1 MNINYT
7 WIFNNFKVQK
17 VQDTLTD
24 VVITVDWHRIAQADG
39 FSANIYGQISL
50 TAPDPSNFT
59 PFEQITEQQ
68 VTDWVTAA
76 LTPERVAQYDADL
89 ASNLENQQNPPVV
102 TKPAPWSP
110 I

>member
-24 VVITVDWHRIAQADG
+24 VVITMDWHRIAQADS
-39 FSANIYGQISL
+39 FSANIYGQINL
-50 TAPDPSNFT
+50 AAPDPSNFT

-68 VTDWVTAA
+68 VIDWVTAA

-102 TKPAPWSP
+102 ILPAPWP
-110 I
+110 LI